1 MNIHQYDLLVKFST
15 LRKPFVYFILGG
27 PGSGKGTQ
35 CELLSKNLKY
45 VHLSAG
51 QLLRNAI
58 KNNSEHKS
66 TIENCINNG
75 GIVPSHV
82 TINLLDKAIFEDIS
96 SDTFLID
103 GFPRNYENME
113 NWIALM
119 DNKINFKSVIHIL
132 CSRTTMIQRITE
144 RSKTSGRS
152 DDNIQTLE
160 KRFIRYQND
169 TYKIIEH
176 YRNKNQLIEINGDNS
191 IEIVQR
197 EILESLNQLNNK

>member
-1 MNIHQYDLLVKFST
+1 MYKFST

-119 DNKINFKSVIHIL
+119 DNKIRFKSVIHIL

-160 KRFIRYQND
+160 KRFITYQND

>member
-1 MNIHQYDLLVKFST
+1 MYKFST

-35 CELLSKNLKY
+35 CELLSKNLKC

-58 KNNSEHKS
+58 SNDSEHKS
-66 TIENCINNG
+66 TIENCINSG
-75 GIVPSHV
+75 RIVPSHV
-82 TINLLDKAIFEDIS
+82 TINLLDKAIFEEQS
-96 SDTFLID
+96 SETFLID

-119 DNKINFKSVIHIL
+119 DHKITFKSVIHIL
-132 CSRTTMIQRITE
+132 CSRATMIQRITE

-160 KRFIRYQND
+160 KRFITYQND

-176 YRNKNQLIEINGDNS
+176 YRNRKQLIEINGDNS
-191 IEIVQR
+191 IETVQG
-197 EILESLNQLNNK
+197 EILESLKKHHSQ

>member
-1 MNIHQYDLLVKFST
+1 MYKFST

-160 KRFIRYQND
+160 KRFITYQND